1 MKQRDRWLRRPLGAS
16 KRAALSLRPR
26 FQTAKSRNKDTRPS
40 LRQPAQTTSRA
51 YPGREGHKSHG
62 QMVCQLHFI
71 QGLTMDPVI

>member
-16 KRAALSLRPR
+16 RRAALSLRP
-26 FQTAKSRNKDTRPS
+26 RNKDTRPS